1 MVFSRNSNPQT
12 FPYQG
17 HPAQNSVW
25 TGKCYQKEN
34 GKRNVEEIRQE
45 FEKHSLEGE
54 EFLTVLTKMIGHE
67 EVLLEGNLASM
78 VEAVAKVRQR
88 Q

>member
-1 MVFSRNSNPQT
+1 MSKLNIYHRRDGRWEGRISR
-12 FPYQG
+12 
-17 HPAQNSVW
+17 
-25 TGKCYQKEN
+25 GKKEN

>member
-1 MVFSRNSNPQT
+1 MLSERQIL
-12 FPYQG
+12 
-17 HPAQNSVW
+17 W
-25 TGKCYQKEN
+25 N

-45 FEKHSLEGE
+45 FEKYSLEGE

>member
-1 MVFSRNSNPQT
+1 MIFCEKNR
-12 FPYQG
+12 
-17 HPAQNSVW
+17 
-25 TGKCYQKEN
+25 
-34 GKRNVEEIRQE
+34 I
-45 FEKHSLEGE
+45 KHSLEGE

-67 EVLLEGNLASM
+67 EVLLESNLASM

>member
-1 MVFSRNSNPQT
+1 MHALLPVILLIIFPSGHMLPMLIYE
-12 FPYQG
+12 FPIHAVPYQ
-17 HPAQNSVW
+17 A
-25 TGKCYQKEN
+25 K
-34 GKRNVEEIRQE
+34 

-67 EVLLEGNLASM
+67 EVLLESNLASM